1 VGDRL
6 WTGKPPQGT
15 TRHPG
20 LLSLSL
26 PSVQA
31 GMSTWRQLGEET
43 GISRDTPARI
53 RGPAVFADCLAEE
66 TGWEDQRRLT
76 GSGSALEACL

>member
-6 WTGKPPQGT
+6 WTGKPPRHE

-31 GMSTWRQLGEET
+31 GMSTWRKLGGQT
-43 GISRDTPARI
+43 GISHDTPARVH
-53 RGPAVFADCLAEE
+53 GLAVFADCLAEWA
-66 TGWEDQRRLT
+66 G
-76 GSGSALEACL
+76 